1 MWKDLGFEARDQDGE
16 LVRPDDPRLN
26 DVWETAADLD
36 LPVLIHTADPLAFWD
51 PVDRRNER
59 FEELVRYPEWHH
71 AGGPPHAELVDS
83 LESLVAAHPRTTF
96 IAAHMASLAEDLDRV
111 ATLLDRYPNL
121 YVDTSAREA
130 ELGRQP
136 RRARDLLTRYAD
148 RVLWGTDSF
157 PVRTHQ
163 YRAWFRMLETSD
175 EYFPYAGEAI
185 PDQGRWAVYGLDLD
199 EPVLAALYAGNARRI
214 VPGLR

>member
-1 MWKDLGFEARDQDGE
+1 M
-16 LVRPDDPRLN
+16 
-26 DVWETAADLD
+26 
-36 LPVLIHTADPLAFWD
+36 AFWE

-59 FEELVRYPEWHH
+59 FEELTRYPEWHH
-71 AGGPPHAELVDS
+71 AGGPPHGELIDS
-83 LESLVAAHPRTTF
+83 LERLVARHPRTTF
-96 IAAHMASLAEDLDRV
+96 IAAHLASLAEDLDRV

-136 RRARDLLTRYAD
+136 RAARGLLTRYPE
-148 RVLWGTDSF
+148 RILWGTDSF
-157 PVRTHQ
+157 PIRVPQ
-163 YRAWFRMLETSD
+163 YQAWFRLLESAD

-199 EPVLAALYAGNARRI
+199 EPVLEALYAGNARRI
-214 VPGLR
+214 VPGLA